1 MISAIADM
9 GKALTM
15 SSTRSIHWSLAMK
28 EIAAART
35 QRPAG
40 LLAARGLI
48 AATSAK
54 RRPLVV
60 AGAYDKAAIM
70 SAAVA
75 AARVHQTR
83 TGSTWGE
90 ALSVT
95 LKATWQLAKA
105 ARAAKAH

>member
-1 MISAIADM
+1 MAA
-9 GKALTM
+9 
-15 SSTRSIHWSLAMK
+15 TRSINWSIAMK
-28 EIAAART
+28 EVAAART

-60 AGAYDKAAIM
+60 SGEFDRAAIM
-70 SAAVA
+70 AAAISAAK
-75 AARVHQTR
+75 VHQGR

-105 ARAAKAH
+105 ARTARAH

>member
-1 MISAIADM
+1 MAAIRQIDWTAAMHAVAADRA
-9 GKALTM
+9 K
-15 SSTRSIHWSLAMK
+15 
-28 EIAAART
+28 
-35 QRPAG
+35 RPAG

-60 AGAYDKAAIM
+60 AGEYDRAAIM

-75 AARVHQTR
+75 AARVHQAR
-83 TGSTWGE
+83 MGSTWGE

-105 ARAAKAH
+105 ARTARAH

>member
-1 MISAIADM
+1 MSATRKIDWTAAMHALSADRA
-9 GKALTM
+9 K
-15 SSTRSIHWSLAMK
+15 
-28 EIAAART
+28 
-35 QRPAG
+35 RPAG

-54 RRPLVV
+54 RRPFVV

-70 SAAVA
+70 SAAIA
-75 AARVHQTR
+75 AARVHQGR
-83 TGSTWGE
+83 TGCAWGE

-95 LKATWQLAKA
+95 LKATWALAKA

>member
-1 MISAIADM
+1 MA
-9 GKALTM
+9 
-15 SSTRSIHWSLAMK
+15 STRSLHWSIAMK
-28 EIAAART
+28 EIAATRT
-35 QRPAG
+35 HRPAG

-60 AGAYDKAAIM
+60 GGEYDRAAIM
-70 SAAVA
+70 SAAIA
-75 AARVHQTR
+75 AARVHQGR

-95 LKATWQLAKA
+95 LKAAWALAKV
-105 ARAAKAH
+105 ARATTAH

>member
-1 MISAIADM
+1 MAA
-9 GKALTM
+9 
-15 SSTRSIHWSLAMK
+15 TRSLHWATAMK
-28 EIAAART
+28 EIQADRAK
-35 QRPAG
+35 RPAG
-40 LLAARGLI
+40 LLAAQGLI
-48 AATSAK
+48 RATSAK

-75 AARVHQTR
+75 AARVHQAR

-95 LKATWQLAKA
+95 LKATWKLAKA
-105 ARAAKAH
+105 ARAAAAH

>member
-1 MISAIADM
+1 
-9 GKALTM
+9 
-15 SSTRSIHWSLAMK
+15 MK
-28 EIAAART
+28 EIAATRT
-35 QRPAG
+35 HRPAG

-60 AGAYDKAAIM
+60 TGAYDRAAIM
-70 SAAVA
+70 SAAIA
-75 AARVHQTR
+75 AAKVHQGR
-83 TGSTWGE
+83 TWGE

-105 ARAAKAH
+105 ARAATAN

>member
-1 MISAIADM
+1 MSA
-9 GKALTM
+9 
-15 SSTRSIHWSLAMK
+15 TRSLYWATAMK
-28 EIAAART
+28 EIQADRAK
-35 QRPAG
+35 RPAG
-40 LLAARGLI
+40 LLAAQGLI
-48 AATSAK
+48 RATSAK

-70 SAAVA
+70 AAAVA
-75 AARVHQTR
+75 AARVHQGR

-105 ARAAKAH
+105 ARTARAH

>member
-1 MISAIADM
+1 MAA
-9 GKALTM
+9 
-15 SSTRSIHWSLAMK
+15 TRSLHWATAMK
-28 EIAAART
+28 EIAATRT
-35 QRPAG
+35 HRPAG

-60 AGAYDKAAIM
+60 AGEYDRAAIM
-70 SAAVA
+70 SAAIA
-75 AARVHQTR
+75 AARVHQGR

-95 LKATWQLAKA
+95 LKATWALAKA
-105 ARAAKAH
+105 ARAARAH

>member
-1 MISAIADM
+1 
-9 GKALTM
+9 
-15 SSTRSIHWSLAMK
+15 MK
-28 EIAAART
+28 EIQADRAK
-35 QRPAG
+35 RPAG
-40 LLAARGLI
+40 LLAAQGLV

-60 AGAYDKAAIM
+60 GGEYDRAAIM
-70 SAAVA
+70 AAASAAA
-75 AARVHQTR
+75 KVHQGR
-83 TGSTWGE
+83 FGCTWQA

>member
-1 MISAIADM
+1 MA
-9 GKALTM
+9 
-15 SSTRSIHWSLAMK
+15 STRSLHWATAMK
-28 EIAAART
+28 EIQADRAK
-35 QRPAG
+35 RPAG
-40 LLAARGLI
+40 LLAAQGLI
-48 AATSAK
+48 RATSAK

-75 AARVHQTR
+75 AARVHQAR

-105 ARAAKAH
+105 ARAAAAH

>member
-1 MISAIADM
+1 MA
-9 GKALTM
+9 
-15 SSTRSIHWSLAMK
+15 STRSLHWATAMK
-28 EIAAART
+28 EIRADRAK
-35 QRPAG
+35 RPAG
-40 LLAARGLI
+40 LLAARGFI

-70 SAAVA
+70 SAAIA
-75 AARVHQTR
+75 AAKIHQGR

-95 LKATWQLAKA
+95 LKATWALAKA
-105 ARAAKAH
+105 ARTARAH

>member
-1 MISAIADM
+1 MSA
-9 GKALTM
+9 
-15 SSTRSIHWSLAMK
+15 TRSLHWATAMK
-28 EIAAART
+28 AIEADRAK
-35 QRPAG
+35 RPAG

-60 AGAYDKAAIM
+60 GGEYDRAAIM
-70 SAAVA
+70 AAAVA
-75 AARVHQTR
+75 AAKVHQGR

-90 ALSVT
+90 AMSVT